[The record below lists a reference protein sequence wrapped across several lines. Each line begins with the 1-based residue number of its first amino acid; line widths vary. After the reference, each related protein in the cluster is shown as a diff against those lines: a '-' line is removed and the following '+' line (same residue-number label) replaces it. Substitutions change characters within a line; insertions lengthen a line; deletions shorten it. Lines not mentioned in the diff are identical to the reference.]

1 MATHKADDLEDAREL
16 EGHAWQNTIDSELA
30 PPARA
35 TGTSRRDFLGI
46 SALGVAATMLP
57 ETVRAAASVVP
68 AEKFAPRSDISV
80 WVTSGDQR
88 FASGP
93 AIQWTAAT
101 PGSDQE
107 QIILNPSR
115 KFQEVLGFG
124 GAFTDAACWTFNRLT
139 QSERNGLFHEMFH
152 PSEMG
157 LSACRICVGSSD
169 YSRTVYSFDEG
180 APDPDM
186 TRFSIDH
193 DREYIIPILRQARQA
208 NPDLFLF
215 SSPWSPPGWMKFNNS
230 MLGGSMRKFYLAA
243 YAHYYLK
250 FLQGYAEAGVPIQA
264 LTSQNEV
271 DTDQDGK
278 MPACLWGQ
286 EYEISFVRDYL
297 GPLLEKEGV
306 PTKIWILDHNYNL
319 WGRVVDSLE
328 DEGLRRYCNEVAWH
342 GYVGTADMMS
352 RVKGAFPE
360 VEMYWTEGGPDY
372 TDPEYL
378 TDWWKWGMTFA
389 DVMRNWC
396 RSITSWNLALDE
408 HGKPNVGPFSCGGVV
423 TIDSQTRKIT
433 RSGQF
438 WAFAHY
444 SRLVRREARRFDSQ
458 GSGPERPFGSS
469 EGIMA
474 PASHVAFQNPD
485 GQQVL
490 IVTNPGAERTVEIQ
504 LASQAAKVPLKEKS
518 LTTLAWR

>member
-1 MATHKADDLEDAREL
+1 MSGRVNHQIENRSEST
-16 EGHAWQNTIDSELA
+16 GH
-30 PPARA
+30 A
-35 TGTSRRDFLGI
+35 TGTHASRASRREFLGI

-57 ETVRAAASVVP
+57 ETLRVAASVTP
-68 AEKFAPRSDISV
+68 AEKSAPARSDISV
-80 WVTSGDQR
+80 WTTSGDER
-88 FASGP
+88 FSAGP
-93 AIQWTAAT
+93 AIQWTAAPAT
-101 PGSDQE
+101 PSAE
-107 QIILNPSR
+107 QIILNPDL
-115 KFQEVLGFG
+115 KFQEILGFG
-124 GAFTDAACWTFNRLT
+124 GAFTDATCWTFNRLT
-139 QSERNGLFHEMFH
+139 QSERDALFHEMFH

-157 LSACRICVGSSD
+157 LSVCRICVGSSD

-180 APDPDM
+180 APDPDL

-193 DREYIIPILRQARQA
+193 DREYILPMLRQARQA
-208 NPDLFLF
+208 NPELFLF

-230 MLGGSMRKFYLAA
+230 MLGGSMRKFYLET

-250 FLQGYAEAGVPIQA
+250 FLQGYAQAGVPVQA
-264 LTSQNEV
+264 LTPQNEV

-306 PTKIWILDHNYNL
+306 STKIWILDHNYNL
-319 WGRVVDSLE
+319 WGRAVDSLQ
-328 DEGLRRYCNEVAWH
+328 DEELRRYCNAVAWH
-342 GYVGTADMMS
+342 GYVGTADMMT
-352 RVKGAFPE
+352 RVKDAFPE

-372 TDPEYL
+372 NDPDYL

-389 DVMRNWC
+389 EVMRNWC

-423 TIDSQTRKIT
+423 TIDSQTRKVA

-444 SRLVRREARRFDSQ
+444 SRLVRRGARRFDSQ
-458 GSGPERPFGSS
+458 SGAAPESTLGPQAHFESG
-469 EGIMA
+469 GYLA
-474 PASHVAFQNPD
+474 HVAFENPD
-485 GQQVL
+485 GQRVL
-490 IVTNPGAERTVEIQ
+490 IVTNPGPARTLGIQ
-504 LASQAAKVPLKEKS
+504 LGSQTAQVPLKEKS
-518 LTTLAWR
+518 LATLAWR